1 MGSRLENELERSFS
15 GMHRSDSL
23 YTSSLFG
30 GFLGIEETDHQ
41 IHIINKDDIIRSYPN
56 TQTGIKQL
64 CEILDDSVVV
74 FNSRLHTMYALI
86 GYSKVTWLV
95 TNPFGAGALYVDHR
109 GHGKDRSVNKYLTA
123 DEVAEILFEE
133 FPQQPFVNFR
143 IDGMSFL
150 YVNKKQQL

>member
-1 MGSRLENELERSFS
+1 MGSRLEKELEKRFS
-15 GMHRSDSL
+15 GMYKFGDL
-23 YTSSLFG
+23 YTSPVFSR
-30 GFLGIEETDHQ
+30 FLGIEETDHQ
-41 IHIINKDDIIRSYPN
+41 IHIINKGNIIRSYPN

-64 CEILDDSVVV
+64 CEMLDDSVVV

-95 TNPFGAGALYVDHR
+95 TNPFRAGALYVDHR
-109 GHGKDRSVNKYLTA
+109 GHRKDRSVNKYLTA
-123 DEVAEILFEE
+123 DEVAAILFEE

-150 YVNKKQQL
+150 YVNKNSR